1 MANKPPQSF
10 LDLAASQSV
19 RPIDWRSRFD
29 AVPEEEPYE
38 GPVMR
43 APRQGDRTMDTVEKA
58 QRDMASDVYQSA
70 ALAPLG
76 MGKGTA
82 IGKAY
87 DVGGGYYDNPFPGVD
102 PVMLAEAVEG
112 GAALPLLIKAVPVA
126 VKAAGQTSI
135 ARYIRQLAADE
146 SSGRMF
152 QGMPDNQIDD
162 MATQIANQHAQET
175 ARAATMATQSRLGVK
190 LGRGP
195 TDKLTE
201 IADPMYDPV
210 ITARPRTNREAEL
223 IRRAREQDAMGHAI
237 DGETVDGFFAL
248 PSARTEVELNEYLI
262 QAFERQIDDV
272 ARRGGDADWRTHY
285 AKENADRDVLLK
297 YADPDESLY
306 TATAPQASPERSQA
320 IGPPSD
326 PTAPQPD
333 ILPNPIHAEMKMK
346 FQDDL
351 GGSPGIR
358 GERRL
363 MGGSEGTYA
372 WQFDP
377 EWDDLLREYPTEVM
391 QEGVDDIILQ
401 YRRDLEIGN
410 TPTYKEDFMLLGDR
424 AEGVVPVDDLNQ
436 WGGVLDEQIAM
447 VDEELAAIASGDLS
461 NPAHPDYYFPGEN
474 MTGRDMSEAEA
485 FANRPPFTAEE
496 LRQRRINYEEGEADL
511 ALLEEGARTDPRMPP
526 TDPRN
531 KQLEEISDEL
541 LQQDVTSGHPVPSPR
556 FSSDVTWGKFADR
569 KQALRDEARGLER
582 GRVPGEAPPQR
593 RMDDTDPIGPE
604 PQGRTYPS
612 SKDPVVL
619 ADPTTA
625 VPAPPPTRSGLTT
638 PIPLD
643 ELPPAATSRL
653 LGLADE
659 ILKLEFTHGN
669 KGNWPDEAIL
679 QYHDLRSDWYNT
691 AQNAGYSPGNAVW
704 PDRSVDSAAVNR
716 VTAIDD
722 PDPAVSDAPGMGW
735 PKNPASDV
743 SVSTLPPANRNA
755 YHTIQQELDAGLQS
769 DPAQA
774 LANFAGELIL
784 SWRQGADDIDS
795 LHRALDMIEGKIRFE
810 SNIPVEQQRAYLEAF
825 HQRVQLGLDDP
836 EAFDALDIITEG
848 VRNQTPLD
856 IPMPRNIRDFPGAR
870 DDVVGSPM
878 SEVTRDSM
886 IDATTSRQPG
896 RDVPDE
902 SDPAAGFVDK
912 LSGADDMEAEF
923 ADYLK
928 TVGEETKVDLDKGWM
943 PDDPGLRDL
952 IEEYGMDP
960 RTPFNLA
967 DEAYAALDISQRK
980 AVLAQIDDLSRQG
993 QASLY
998 LNTMKRL
1005 AGEDSLGLE
1014 MSMKD
1019 AYLLQ
1024 QLVVRLG
1031 PDFTDDLVIG
1041 LAKVPA
1047 NKAMK
1052 EMTINAVARV
1062 DENLLDSVKALMK
1075 RTTIDSVSRQHF
1087 NLLLEAS
1094 KEASKA
1100 GRFDDADSILM
1111 FLDNWQTKLKD

>member
-112 GAALPLLIKAVPVA
+112 GAALPLLIKAVPIA

-152 QGMPDNQIDD
+152 RGMPDAEIDD

-195 TDKLTE
+195 TDKPTE
-201 IADPMYDPV
+201 IPEPMYNKG
-210 ITARPRTNREAEL
+210 ISSRPRTNREAEL
-223 IRRAREQDAMGHAI
+223 LQRAREQAAMGHII
-237 DGETVDGFFAL
+237 DGETVDSFFVL

-372 WQFDP
+372 WQFDS
-377 EWDDLLREYPTEVM
+377 EWDDLLREYPTQVM
-391 QEGVDDIILQ
+391 QEGVDDIVLKYQ
-401 YRRDLEIGN
+401 RDLEMGN
-410 TPTYKEDFMLLGDR
+410 TPTFEEDFMLLGDR
-424 AEGVVPVDDLNQ
+424 AEGVIPVGDLNQ
-436 WGGVLDEQIAM
+436 WGGVLDE
-447 VDEELAAIASGDLS
+447 AIEGVNARG
-461 NPAHPDYYFPGEN
+461 PRTTPTTGTEPTGE
-474 MTGRDMSEAEA
+474 
-485 FANRPPFTAEE
+485 FLP
-496 LRQRRINYEEGEADL
+496 EEGLTGVA
-511 ALLEEGARTDPRMPP
+511 PP

-531 KQLEEISDEL
+531 RQLEEIADEL

-556 FSSDVTWGKFADR
+556 FSSDVTWGRFADR

-643 ELPPAATSRL
+643 ELPPASTSRL
-653 LGLADE
+653 SGLANE

-679 QYHDLRSDWYNT
+679 QYHDLRSDWYST
-691 AQNAGYSPGNAVW
+691 AQNAGYSPGDAVW
-704 PDRSVDSAAVNR
+704 PDRSVDTAAAV
-716 VTAIDD
+716 
-722 PDPAVSDAPGMGW
+722 DAPRRTV
-735 PKNPASDV
+735 PD
-743 SVSTLPPANRNA
+743 
-755 YHTIQQELDAGLQS
+755 
-769 DPAQA
+769 
-774 LANFAGELIL
+774 
-784 SWRQGADDIDS
+784 
-795 LHRALDMIEGKIRFE
+795 E
-810 SNIPVEQQRAYLEAF
+810 S
-825 HQRVQLGLDDP
+825 
-836 EAFDALDIITEG
+836 
-848 VRNQTPLD
+848 
-856 IPMPRNIRDFPGAR
+856 MP

-886 IDATTSRQPG
+886 MDATTSRQPG
-896 RDVPDE
+896 RDVPGE

-912 LSGADDMEAEF
+912 LSDADDMEAEF

-928 TVGEETKVDLDKGWM
+928 TVGEETGVDLDKGWM